1 VELDSV
7 NRVSKVTLFPCAGDS
22 MINRLISND
31 VMELVQKS
39 LDAAA
44 LQHKVIANN
53 LANVDTPGFKRSE
66 VVFGESLKKAIQ
78 ERETGPNQ
86 LELARTD
93 SQHIEIHP
101 GLRAEEVTPQVVRQ
115 QETTLRNDQNNVDI
129 DVEMAKLAQNTVVY
143 QTLAQLTQSQFSQ
156 LKSAIREG
164 K

>member
-1 VELDSV
+1 
-7 NRVSKVTLFPCAGDS
+7 

-66 VVFGESLKKAIQ
+66 VIFGESLKKAIQ
-78 ERETGPNQ
+78 ERAEGSKQ
-86 LELARTD
+86 LGLATTND
-93 SQHIEIHP
+93 QHMEP
-101 GLRAEEVTPQVVRQ
+101 SATARVEDVTPKIVTQ
-115 QETTLRNDQNNVDI
+115 QETSLRNDQNNVDI

>member
-1 VELDSV
+1 
-7 NRVSKVTLFPCAGDS
+7 

-66 VVFGESLKKAIQ
+66 VIFGESLKRAIQ
-78 ERETGPNQ
+78 QRELGSNQ
-86 LELARTD
+86 LELSTTD
-93 SQHIEIHP
+93 AQHLATNPISQLEDVKP
-101 GLRAEEVTPQVVRQ
+101 TVVIQ
-115 QETTLRNDQNNVDI
+115 QETSLRNDQNNVDI

-143 QTLAQLTQSQFSQ
+143 QTLAQLTQSQFSE